1 MSHLLTDDFSRL
13 QNQSR
18 IPATTWRH
26 WCNLLKLDTNDA
38 VDVLEEICHPIMVAT
53 RKIPEVP
60 YILLMRA
67 ARLDLDI
74 FDFKEEVPKV
84 LRVVTFLYVLKD
96 ERLIKDKTKNAL
108 GKFYCKMAL
117 QSPPEQPHGLF
128 LQKFLVDLYAAI
140 LVAEVLPAP
149 NITLAGV
156 LKPIVEGH
164 RNVRSDYRA
173 GA

>member
-1 MSHLLTDDFSRL
+1 MSHLPTDDFSRL

-26 WCNLLKLDTNDA
+26 WCNLLKLDPIDA

-74 FDFKEEVPKV
+74 FDFKEEVSKV
-84 LRVVTFLYVLKD
+84 LHVITFHYALQD
-96 ERLIKDKTKNAL
+96 ERLIKDKTK
-108 GKFYCKMAL
+108 K
-117 QSPPEQPHGLF
+117 
-128 LQKFLVDLYAAI
+128 
-140 LVAEVLPAP
+140 
-149 NITLAGV
+149 
-156 LKPIVEGH
+156 
-164 RNVRSDYRA
+164 RA
-173 GA
+173 GQILLQDGSAKSPRATPRFVFTEISRRFICGNIGSQGFTGP